1 MRITIVI
8 AGLGGGGAER
18 VCVNLANAW
27 VGRGYKPTILT
38 ISQNSRPPAYAVD
51 ARVELRDIG
60 WPRWARSYEMNAA
73 TIAPIMRGLEAARC
87 PELVHDIKM
96 LALLRH
102 AILTTQPQVVVS
114 MIDQTNVRVLAA
126 MHDAQAP
133 VIVCEVTD
141 ARRVSLRG
149 WQHARD
155 ALYHRAAMVVTPDQ
169 AIADWFTT
177 RGAKATAIANPLV
190 PPAPNP
196 LLPPAPNPLV
206 APSPNPL
213 LAPPGAPIRTN
224 SNSRKRVITLSR
236 LSAEKRPEWL
246 LRAFAIIVARH
257 PAWDLEF
264 HGLGPQKNT
273 LEHLAEKLAPPNRI
287 TFNGFTHDAYAA
299 LNRADIFV
307 SASRLEGFGNA
318 IWEALASGVPVIA
331 MDAGPSVS
339 KLVRHGID
347 GLIVTQ
353 NSVAALADALE
364 RLMTNEAE
372 RKSFALRAPE
382 VINRFSLEAALER
395 WDELLSLS
403 RIR

>member
-27 VGRGYKPTILT
+27 VDRGYQPTILT

-51 ARVELRDIG
+51 KRVELRDIG
-60 WPRWARSYEMNAA
+60 WPRWARSYELNAA
-73 TIAPIMRGLEAARC
+73 TIAPIMRGLQAARC
-87 PELVHDIKM
+87 PELIPDIKM
-96 LALLRH
+96 LALMRY
-102 AILTTQPQVVVS
+102 AILTTQPDVVVS

-126 MHDAQAP
+126 MSEAQAP

-149 WQHARD
+149 WQHARE
-155 ALYHRAAMVVTPDQ
+155 ALYHRAATVVAPDQ
-169 AIADWFTT
+169 AIADWFLA
-177 RGAKATAIANPLV
+177 RGVKGTAIANPLV
-190 PPAPNP
+190 PP
-196 LLPPAPNPLV
+196 V
-206 APSPNPL
+206 AV
-213 LAPPGAPIRTN
+213 PIRSN
-224 SNSRKRVITLSR
+224 SNSRQRVITLSR
-236 LSAEKRPEWL
+236 LSTEKRPAWL
-246 LRAFAIIVARH
+246 LRAFAIIAHRH
-257 PAWDLEF
+257 PSWDLEF

-273 LEHLAEKLAPPNRI
+273 LEHLAEKLAPPGRI
-287 TFNGFTHDAYAA
+287 RFRGFTHDAYAA
-299 LNRADIFV
+299 LNNADIFV
-307 SASRLEGFGNA
+307 SASRIEGFGNA

-331 MDAGPSVS
+331 MDAGPSIY

-347 GLIVTQ
+347 GLIVKE

-364 RLMTNEAE
+364 RLMKNETE
-372 RKSFALRAPE
+372 RKSFASRAPE
-382 VINRFSLEAALER
+382 VIDRFSLQAALAQ